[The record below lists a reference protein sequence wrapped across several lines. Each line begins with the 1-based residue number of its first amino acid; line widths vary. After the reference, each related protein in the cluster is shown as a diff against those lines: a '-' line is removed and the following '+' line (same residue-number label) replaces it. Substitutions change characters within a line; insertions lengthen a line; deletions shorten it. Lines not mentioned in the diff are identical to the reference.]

1 MRQHPTGQV
10 IAEAMNH
17 ITILAWTGGKGKR
30 MEYKILNEKYR
41 IVAAGIPRKT
51 PGFSIYYNHADVI
64 FINDDAIGLGELV
77 ELFATYLDLDYLER
91 LEARNYAQKDG
102 IKGMLCTLD
111 RIDRIRRRLYKRRS
125 A

>member
-1 MRQHPTGQV
+1 
-10 IAEAMNH
+10 
-17 ITILAWTGGKGKR
+17 

-51 PGFSIYYNHADVI
+51 PGVSIYYNHADVI

-111 RIDRIRRRLYKRRS
+111 RIRRRLYKRRS

>member
-51 PGFSIYYNHADVI
+51 PGVSIYYNHADVI
-64 FINDDAIGLGELV
+64 FINDDGSGLGKLV
-77 ELFATYLDLDYLER
+77 ELFAAYLDLDNLER
-91 LEARNYAQKDG
+91 LEVRNYVQKDG
-102 IKGMLCTLD
+102 IKSILCTLD

>member
-1 MRQHPTGQV
+1 MLAHPIGQV

-51 PGFSIYYNHADVI
+51 PGVSIYYNHAGVI

>member
-51 PGFSIYYNHADVI
+51 PGVSIYYNHAYVI

>member
-1 MRQHPTGQV
+1 MRQHLTGQV

-51 PGFSIYYNHADVI
+51 PGVSIYYNHADVI

>member
-51 PGFSIYYNHADVI
+51 PGVSIYYNHADVI
-64 FINDDAIGLGELV
+64 FINDDAIGLGKLV

-102 IKGMLCTLD
+102 IKGMALN
-111 RIDRIRRRLYKRRS
+111 

>member
-17 ITILAWTGGKGKR
+17 ITILAWIGGKGKR

-51 PGFSIYYNHADVI
+51 PGVSIYYNHADVI
-64 FINDDAIGLGELV
+64 FYQWRCYWIG
-77 ELFATYLDLDYLER
+77 
-91 LEARNYAQKDG
+91 
-102 IKGMLCTLD
+102 
-111 RIDRIRRRLYKRRS
+111 
-125 A
+125 

>member
-51 PGFSIYYNHADVI
+51 PGVSIYYNHADVI

>member
-17 ITILAWTGGKGKR
+17 ITILAWTGGKEKR
-30 MEYKILNEKYR
+30 MEYKFLNEKYR

-51 PGFSIYYNHADVI
+51 PGVSIYYNHADVI
-64 FINDDAIGLGELV
+64 FINDDAIGLGKLV
-77 ELFATYLDLDYLER
+77 ELFATYLDLDNLER
-91 LEARNYAQKDG
+91 LEARNYVQKDG
-102 IKGMLCTLD
+102 IKSMLCTLD

>member
-1 MRQHPTGQV
+1 MLAHPIGQV

-51 PGFSIYYNHADVI
+51 PGVSIYYNHADVI

>member
-1 MRQHPTGQV
+1 MK
-10 IAEAMNH
+10 MNYPC
-17 ITILAWTGGKGKR
+17 IVT
-30 MEYKILNEKYR
+30 EKYR

-51 PGFSIYYNHADVI
+51 PGVSIYYNHADVI

-91 LEARNYAQKDG
+91 LEARNNAQKDG

>member
-1 MRQHPTGQV
+1 MLAHPTGQV

-17 ITILAWTGGKGKR
+17 ITILAWIGGKGKR

-51 PGFSIYYNHADVI
+51 PGVSIYYNYADVI
-64 FINDDAIGLGELV
+64 FINDDAIGLGKLV
-77 ELFATYLDLDYLER
+77 ELFATYLDLDNLER
-91 LEARNYAQKDG
+91 LEARNYVQKDG
-102 IKGMLCTLD
+102 IKSMLCTLD

>member
-17 ITILAWTGGKGKR
+17 ITILAWIGGKEKR

-51 PGFSIYYNHADVI
+51 PGVSIYYNHADVI
-64 FINDDAIGLGELV
+64 FINDDAIGLGKLV
-77 ELFATYLDLDYLER
+77 ELFATYLDLDNLER

>member
-17 ITILAWTGGKGKR
+17 ITILAWTGGKEKR

-51 PGFSIYYNHADVI
+51 PGVSIYYNHADVI

>member
-1 MRQHPTGQV
+1 
-10 IAEAMNH
+10 
-17 ITILAWTGGKGKR
+17 

-41 IVAAGIPRKT
+41 IVAASIPRKT
-51 PGFSIYYNHADVI
+51 PGVSIYYNHADVI

>member
-51 PGFSIYYNHADVI
+51 PGVSIYYNHADVI

-77 ELFATYLDLDYLER
+77 ELFVTYLDLDYLER

>member
-1 MRQHPTGQV
+1 MLAHPIGQV

-51 PGFSIYYNHADVI
+51 PGVSIYYNHADVI

-77 ELFATYLDLDYLER
+77 ELFATYLDLDNLER

>member
-1 MRQHPTGQV
+1 MLAHPIGQV

-51 PGFSIYYNHADVI
+51 PGVSIYYNHADVI

-77 ELFATYLDLDYLER
+77 ELFCYIPGSGLPGAPGSAELCAER
-91 LEARNYAQKDG
+91 WD
-102 IKGMLCTLD
+102 
-111 RIDRIRRRLYKRRS
+111 
-125 A
+125 

>member
-51 PGFSIYYNHADVI
+51 PGVSIYYNHADVI
-64 FINDDAIGLGELV
+64 FINDDAIGLGKLV
-77 ELFATYLDLDYLER
+77 ELFATYLDLDNLER
-91 LEARNYAQKDG
+91 LEARNYVQKDG